1 MAGAVRSGMKLEW
14 MGWDGTGW
22 GWGWDGDGLTEN
34 HDEPLVWRPANFW
47 RKLLVRILR
56 AKTMVSRQPG
66 GWGKTMMNR
75 RPEGRR
81 ILARMM
87 SRRPE
92 GRGKTMMSRRR
103 EFLAR
108 IFWCKFF
115 GANFSRVFF

>member
-1 MAGAVRSGMKLEW
+1 

-34 HDEPLVWRPANFW
+34 HDEPLVWRPANSW

-56 AKTMVSRQPG
+56 AKTMVSRQFG
-66 GWGKTMMNR
+66 GRGKTMMNR

-108 IFWCKFF
+108 IFWCQFF
-115 GANFSRVFF
+115 